1 MTSAKRRP
9 RWWFLITPRW
19 LAWHAFAVV
28 AAWGMLWLGDW
39 QFHRAEGGNALSWAY
54 TFEWPIFTIFGV
66 VFWAKTIADEW
77 KAAGR
82 RAKAAQAEA
91 VLAAAGPAAA
101 RPAGA
106 WAPAAP
112 VSAAPTGPGRPAQ
125 LLPGRLSLPAT
136 AHVAAATDDFD
147 DEDDPELAAYNAY
160 LTRLS
165 SGQRVGR
172 FTGGGR
178 PGSSTQPSA
187 G

>member
-1 MTSAKRRP
+1 MTSARPRP

-19 LAWHAFAVV
+19 LAWHTFAVL

-66 VFWAKTIADEW
+66 VFWGKTIADEW

-82 RAKAAQAEA
+82 RAQAARAEA
-91 VLAAAGPAAA
+91 TASTAAAASAALPARDGLALPAA
-101 RPAGA
+101 
-106 WAPAAP
+106 
-112 VSAAPTGPGRPAQ
+112 
-125 LLPGRLSLPAT
+125 
-136 AHVAAATDDFD
+136 AHVAAAADEFAE
-147 DEDDPELAAYNAY
+147 EDDPELAAYNAY
-160 LTRLS
+160 LSRLS

-172 FTGGGR
+172 FTGAQPGG
-178 PGSSTQPSA
+178 SAQPSA